1 MYISKYFNL
10 SNIPGGPAVVG
21 SGTAVVGS
29 GTAVVASGT
38 AVVGSVSDILLKL
51 RIRPEARFTQSNT
64 INGHRSAFAGQNEF
78 PGGILSL

>member
-10 SNIPGGPAVVG
+10 SNIPAGPAVVG
-21 SGTAVVGS
+21 
-29 GTAVVASGT
+29 SGT